1 MKNVLFLLLCLL
13 IAGCTN
19 GALYRADPNY
29 DEKGWAGCVTKA
41 VIKKILVKV
50 SNKLIGYGI
59 GLAVEMVACVWDCMD
74 FKF

>member
-29 DEKGWAGCVTKA
+29 VEKGWAGCVTKA
-41 VIKKILVKV
+41 VSPLEKV
-50 SNKLIGYGI
+50 NFTKMLH
-59 GLAVEMVACVWDCMD
+59 
-74 FKF
+74 